1 MIDIVQ
7 PDSDLSDNLPLLTQV
22 VEEEALDDI
31 PTLTEIVAEAD
42 SKDRQFTPLAVQ
54 ENMAGTTEAVAEPP
68 AVSDQKTCATENVMA
83 DDDLLSLLESV
94 ETEIPHRNNDAT
106 DISTIPQTAL
116 SSPRTFN
123 DEEMQHL
130 LLQLETHIETVLKEK
145 LSLDT
150 IFTKKLT
157 QQLEQLQQMAITQAV
172 DELKAELPEI
182 LRNALNTR
190 TEL

>member
-1 MIDIVQ
+1 MTDIVQ
-7 PDSDLSDNLPLLTQV
+7 PDNDLSDNLPLLTQV

-31 PTLTEIVAEAD
+31 PTLTEIVAETD
-42 SKDRQFTPLAVQ
+42 SNDRQFTPLAVQ
-54 ENMAGTTEAVAEPP
+54 ENMADTTEAVVESPVA
-68 AVSDQKTCATENVMA
+68 SDQETGATKNVIA
-83 DDDLLSLLESV
+83 DDDLLSLLEFV
-94 ETEIPHRNNDAT
+94 ETEMPRRNDGT
-106 DISTIPQTAL
+106 TGISTTPEAAL
-116 SSPRTFN
+116 SPPRAFN

-130 LLQLETHIETVLKEK
+130 LHQLETHIETVLKEK

-182 LRNALNTR
+182 LHNALNAR
-190 TEL
+190 TKL